1 MKLKKIKL
9 AGFKSFV
16 DPTTIDLTSSL
27 TGIVGPNGCGK
38 SNIIDAVR
46 WVMGE
51 ISAKQLRGESMADV
65 IFNGSSVRKPV
76 GKAAVE
82 LIFDNSDTSLG
93 GEYAKYSEIAIRREV
108 DRKGSSDYFLNDSS
122 CRRKDIIDIFLGTGL
137 GPRSYAII
145 EQGMIS
151 KIIEARPEDLRIMI
165 EEAAGISKYKERRRE
180 TELRIKHTKENLL
193 RLTDIRVELEKQ
205 LKTLKSQANA
215 AERYKKFKQEERL
228 TRAQIHALHFRQ
240 LAQKLTQQDE
250 QIKVYEIELEDKT
263 TSSHTLEAKIA
274 QVKEQRNTNTDVFNK
289 AQEGYYTI
297 GSDVVRLE
305 QQIKHIDER
314 HEQLTKDL
322 AQANQTWQ
330 ETLAH
335 QTTDQEQVELL
346 TNEKIQ
352 FESQIT
358 QIQQNA
364 TAAQQELSQVE
375 QQMQTWQKNWDSF
388 NTSAA
393 QVSQKLGIEQTK
405 MQHLQQKITQEAK
418 TAEKLKQELNGLDF
432 NTLADEVNQ
441 LNQVF
446 TDLKTKNDE
455 LYNNSNTRQQQIT
468 KQREINHNL
477 STVLDQIRNKLQG
490 LTGRQAS
497 LEVLQQ
503 AALGKNDAVL
513 VNWLR
518 QHNLDKNPR
527 LAQELKVI
535 PGWEKA
541 VETVLGM
548 YLEAICVDNVASAI
562 NTIQTLTHGNL
573 VLFDTKLT
581 TPENTAESL
590 DCHGANSAPR
600 NDGGISN
607 NEKLSSKITSNLTIN
622 NLLHGIYAAE
632 NINQALTMRE
642 SLADNESIITQDGV
656 WLAKTWIRVTYD
668 AKQKTGVLQREREL
682 QELNL
687 AIKQEQSNLAQ
698 QSQEFD
704 RQKSILITLERE
716 YQELQQQLR
725 LITKEY
731 SEAQSKLSSKQAN
744 LQHLRTREQNLIEQ
758 IKLCEQNLQNETRQL
773 TLEQQNLQQVAAQK
787 THDDKLRS
795 EKTSEREQIG
805 QKLAAARN
813 LTNQKQQELN
823 NNKMRL
829 QVLQKQIDYLTQSL
843 TRASERIFGLKEH
856 QVTASAALAKNQE
869 PLANLKQELQA
880 QLAKRLKFENDVTVS
895 KQQVSNVEHEL
906 INLEKQHIE
915 CQKDHEK
922 IRDVLEKLRTDRQG
936 LQVRSSTYQ
945 EQINELEFNLDELI
959 AQMPAEA
966 AITPWEE
973 RLATLSERIARL
985 GLINL
990 AAIEEFEKLEER
1002 RNYLDLQNQDLVNA
1016 LNTLEDAIRKIDNE
1030 TKDRFKEAYE
1040 SINTKFQDL
1049 FPKIFNG
1056 GRAYLEQNSQ
1066 NLLETGVVIMAQPP
1080 GKRNASIQL
1089 LSGGEKTLTAISL
1102 IFAIF
1107 QLTPAP
1113 FCMLDE
1119 VDAPLDDVNVS
1130 RFCNLVTEMAKTLQ
1144 FIFITHNKLTMEI
1157 AGQLVGITMQEA
1169 GVSRIVTVDLD
1180 TAAKL
1185 AGADKQ

>member
-16 DPTTIDLTSSL
+16 DPTTIELTSNL

-82 LIFDNSDTSLG
+82 LIFDNSDAGLG
-93 GEYAKYSEIAIRREV
+93 GEYAKYSEIAIRRSV
-108 DRKGSSDYFLNDSS
+108 DRKGFSDYFLNDSS

-145 EQGMIS
+145 EQGMVS
-151 KIIEARPEDLRIMI
+151 KIIEARPEDLRVMI

-193 RLTDIRVELEKQ
+193 RLTDIRGELEKQ
-205 LKTLKSQANA
+205 LKTLKAQANA
-215 AERYKKFKQEERL
+215 AERYKKLKQEERL
-228 TRAQIHALHFRQ
+228 TRMQIHALHFRE
-240 LAQKLTQQDE
+240 LEQKLTQQDE
-250 QIKVYEIELEDKT
+250 QIKAGEVQLEDKT
-263 TSSHTLEAKIA
+263 TTSHALDAKIA
-274 QVKEQRNTNTDVFNK
+274 QIKEQRNINTDIFNK
-289 AQEGYYTI
+289 AQEGYYAV
-297 GSDVVRLE
+297 GSSVVRLE

-314 HEQLTKDL
+314 REQLTKDL
-322 AQANQTWQ
+322 AQANQVWQ

-335 QTTDQEQVELL
+335 QIADQRQIELL

-352 FESQIT
+352 FGSQIA

-364 TAAQQELSQVE
+364 TDSQQELSQVE
-375 QQMQTWQKNWDSF
+375 EQMQIWQKNWDSF

-393 QVSQKLGIEQTK
+393 QVSQKLGVEQTK
-405 MQHLQQKITQEAK
+405 AQHLQQKITQE
-418 TAEKLKQELNGLDF
+418 TNNAEKLKKELNGLDF
-432 NTLADEVNQ
+432 NVLADEVNQ

-446 TDLKTKNDE
+446 TDLKTKNDD
-455 LYNNSNTRQQQIT
+455 LHGDLNIRQQQIT
-468 KQREINHNL
+468 KQRETNSNL
-477 STVLDQIRNKLQG
+477 NIVLDQIRNKLQNANG
-490 LTGRQAS
+490 QKAS

-513 VNWLR
+513 VNWLK
-518 QHNLDKNPR
+518 QHNLDQNPR
-527 LAQELKVI
+527 LAQELKVT

-541 VETVLGM
+541 VETVLGV
-548 YLEAICVDNVASAI
+548 YLEAICVVDVDSVT

-573 VLFDTKLT
+573 VLFT
-581 TPENTAESL
+581 N
-590 DCHGANSAPR
+590 NSATSQQNSPESCS
-600 NDGGISN
+600 ICN
-607 NEKLSSKITSNLTIN
+607 NEKLSSKITSGLTIN
-622 NLLHGIYAAE
+622 NLLHGIYVAE
-632 NINQALTMRE
+632 SINQALAMRR
-642 SLADNESIITQDGV
+642 SLSGQESIVTQDGI
-656 WLAKTWIRVTYD
+656 WLAKSWIRVAYD

-687 AIKQEQSNLAQ
+687 IIKQEQSNLAQ
-698 QSQEFD
+698 QSQAFNK
-704 RQKSILITLERE
+704 QKSILITLECE

-725 LITKEY
+725 LATKEY
-731 SEAQSKLSSKQAN
+731 SEAQSKLSSRQAN
-744 LQHLRTREQNLIEQ
+744 LQHMREREQNLAQQ
-758 IKLCEQNLQNETRQL
+758 IKSCEQNLQHETKR
-773 TLEQQNLQQVAAQK
+773 LELERQNLQQVVAQK

-795 EKTSEREQIG
+795 KISQEREQIG
-805 QKLAAARN
+805 QKLASARN
-813 LTNQKQQELN
+813 LANQKQQESN
-823 NNKMRL
+823 NTKMRL
-829 QVLQKQIDYLTQSL
+829 QGLQKQIDYSTQSL
-843 TRASERIFGLKEH
+843 IRASERIIGLKKH
-856 QVTASAALAKNQE
+856 QITIETALTKNQE
-869 PLANLKQELQA
+869 PLLDLKKELQT
-880 QLAKRLKFENDVTVS
+880 QLAQRLKFENDVTVS
-895 KQQVSNVEHEL
+895 KQQVSDIEHKL
-906 INLEKQHIE
+906 TALEKEHSEQ
-915 CQKDHEK
+915 QRNHEK
-922 IRDVLEKLRTDRQG
+922 IRDVLEKLRTDREG
-936 LQVRSSTYQ
+936 LQVRSNTYQ
-945 EQINELEFNLDELI
+945 GQINELEFSLDELI
-959 AQMPAEA
+959 THMPEEA
-966 AITPWEE
+966 AINPWEE
-973 RLATLSERIARL
+973 KLATLGERIARL

-990 AAIEEFEKLEER
+990 AAIEEFKKLEER
-1002 RNYLDLQNQDLVNA
+1002 KNYLNLQNQDLVGA

-1030 TKDRFKEAYE
+1030 NKDRFKEAYE

-1056 GRAYLEQNSQ
+1056 GKAYLEQNSQ

-1107 QLTPAP
+1107 ELTPAP
-1113 FCMLDE
+1113 FCILDE

-1169 GVSRIVTVDLD
+1169 GVSRIVTVNLD

>member
-16 DPTTIDLTSSL
+16 DPTTIEFMSNL

-65 IFNGSSVRKPV
+65 IFSGSSVRKPV

-82 LIFDNSDTSLG
+82 LIFDNSDASLG
-93 GEYAKYSEIAIRREV
+93 GEYAKYSQIAIRREV
-108 DRKGSSDYFLNDSS
+108 DRKGFSDYFLNDAS

-151 KIIEARPEDLRIMI
+151 KIIDARPEDLRIMI

-193 RLTDIRVELEKQ
+193 RLADIRGELEKQ

-215 AERYKKFKQEERL
+215 ALRYKKFKQEERL
-228 TRAQIHALHFRQ
+228 TRAQIHLLHLRQ
-240 LAQKLTQQDE
+240 LEQKLIQQED
-250 QIKVYEIELEDKT
+250 QIKTCEGQLEDRISKT
-263 TSSHTLEAKIA
+263 HALDAKIA
-274 QVKEQRNTNTDVFNK
+274 QVKDQRNINTDTFNK
-289 AQEGYYTI
+289 VQENYYTVGTNI
-297 GSDVVRLE
+297 ARLE
-305 QQIKHIDER
+305 QQIKYIDER
-314 HEQLTKDL
+314 REQLTKDL
-322 AQANQTWQ
+322 AQANQGWQ
-330 ETLAH
+330 ETARH
-335 QTTDQEQVELL
+335 QTTDQEQIELL
-346 TNEKIQ
+346 INEKTQ
-352 FESQIT
+352 LESQIT
-358 QIQQNA
+358 HIQQNS
-364 TAAQQELSQVE
+364 TESQQELSQVE
-375 QQMQTWQKNWDSF
+375 RQMETLQKNWDNF
-388 NTSAA
+388 NSNAI
-393 QVSQKLGIEQTK
+393 QVSQKLGVWQTK
-405 MQHLQQKITQEAK
+405 IQHLQQKITQE
-418 TAEKLKQELNGLDF
+418 TNNAEKFNKELNGLNF
-432 NTLADEVNQ
+432 NTLNNEVNQ
-441 LNQVF
+441 LNQTF
-446 TDLKTKNDE
+446 TDLKTKNDN
-455 LYNNSNTRQQQIT
+455 LHNNLNTKQQQIT
-468 KQREINHNL
+468 KQRETNGNL
-477 STVLDQIRNKLQG
+477 ATVLDQIRSKLQS
-490 LTGRQAS
+490 LTGRRAS

-503 AALGKNDAVL
+503 AALGKNDAIL
-513 VNWLR
+513 VNWLK

-541 VETVLGM
+541 VETVLSV
-548 YLEAICVDNVASAI
+548 YLEAICTDDIDSVV

-573 VLFDTKLT
+573 VLFA
-581 TPENTAESL
+581 NNM
-590 DCHGANSAPR
+590 DCHGATSASR
-600 NDGGISN
+600 NDEFDS
-607 NEKLSSKITSNLTIN
+607 LSSKITSNLTIN
-622 NLLHGIYAAE
+622 NLLHGIYVAE
-632 NINQALTMRE
+632 NINQALAMR
-642 SLADNESIITQDGV
+642 SKLNDNESIITQDGV
-656 WLAKTWIRVTYD
+656 WLARSWIRVAYD

-687 AIKQEQSNLAQ
+687 TIKEEQANLTK

-704 RQKSILITLERE
+704 KQKSILITLEQE
-716 YQELQQQLR
+716 YQESQQQLR

-731 SEAQSKLSSKQAN
+731 SEVQSKLSSKQAG
-744 LQHLRTREQNLIEQ
+744 LQHMREREQNLTQQ
-758 IKLCEQNLQNETRQL
+758 IKFCEQNLQNETKQL
-773 TLEQQNLQQVAAQK
+773 ELEQQNLEQIATQK
-787 THDDKLRS
+787 SHDDNVRN
-795 EKTSEREQIG
+795 EMTNEREQIR
-805 QKLAAARN
+805 QKLALVRN
-813 LTNQKQQELN
+813 STNQKQQELN

-829 QVLQKQIDYLTQSL
+829 QSLQKQIDYLTQSL
-843 TRASERIFGLKEH
+843 TRASERIVGLKEH
-856 QVTASAALAKNQE
+856 QTSIEVALIKNQE
-869 PLANLKQELQA
+869 PFTDLTKELEA
-880 QLAKRLKFENDVTVS
+880 QLEQRLKFETEVAISKKQVGDV
-895 KQQVSNVEHEL
+895 EYEL
-906 INLEKQHIE
+906 IGLEKEHNE
-915 CQKDHEK
+915 CCKEHEK
-922 IRDVLEKLRTDRQG
+922 IRDVLEKLRTDRKE

-945 EQINELEFNLDELI
+945 EQISELEFNLDELI
-959 AQMPAEA
+959 ADIPETAVIA
-966 AITPWEE
+966 SWEE
-973 RLATLSERIARL
+973 KLAILGERIERL

-990 AAIEEFEKLEER
+990 AAIEEFEKLSER
-1002 RNYLDLQNQDLVNA
+1002 KNYLDLQNQDLVSA
-1016 LNTLEDAIRKIDNE
+1016 LNTLEDAIRRIDNE

-1066 NLLETGVVIMAQPP
+1066 NLLETGVIIMAEPP
-1080 GKRNASIQL
+1080 GKRNTSIQL
-1089 LSGGEKTLTAISL
+1089 LSGGEKTLTAIAL

-1157 AGQLVGITMQEA
+1157 ANQLVGITMQEA

>member
-16 DPTTIDLTSSL
+16 DPTTIELKSSL

-51 ISAKQLRGESMADV
+51 ISAKQLRGGSMSDV
-65 IFNGSSVRKPV
+65 IFSGSSARKPV
-76 GKAAVE
+76 GKATVE
-82 LIFDNSDTSLG
+82 VVFDNSDASLG

-108 DRKGSSDYFLNDSS
+108 DRNGFSDYFLNDSS

-193 RLTDIRVELEKQ
+193 RLTDIRGELEKQ
-205 LKTLKSQANA
+205 LKTLKSQASA

-228 TRAQIHALHFRQ
+228 TKAQIHALHSQ
-240 LAQKLTQQDE
+240 SLEQKLINQEE
-250 QIKVYEIELEDKT
+250 QIKACEMQLEDKIT
-263 TSSHTLEAKIA
+263 NSHALEAKLA
-274 QVKEQRNTNTDVFNK
+274 QIKEQRSISADIFNK
-289 AQEGYYTI
+289 AQESYYAI
-297 GSDVVRLE
+297 GSDVTILE

-314 HEQLTKDL
+314 REQLTKDL
-322 AQANQTWQ
+322 AQANQVWQ

-335 QTTDQEQVELL
+335 QITDQGQIELL

-352 FESQIT
+352 LESQIA
-358 QIQQNA
+358 QIQQNS
-364 TAAQQELSQVE
+364 TKSQQELSQAE
-375 QQMQTWQKNWDSF
+375 QQMQVWQKNWDSF
-388 NTSAA
+388 NTNAA
-393 QVSQKLGIEQTK
+393 QVSQKLGVEQTK
-405 MQHLQQKITQEAK
+405 MQHLEQKITQETK
-418 TAEKLKQELNGLDF
+418 TAEKFKKELNDLDF
-432 NTLADEVNQ
+432 NALANEVNQ

-446 TDLKTKNDE
+446 SSLKTKNDD
-455 LYNNSNTRQQQIT
+455 LHNDLNTRQQQIT
-468 KQREINHNL
+468 KQRETNSNL
-477 STVLDQIRNKLQG
+477 NIILDQIRNKLQNANG
-490 LTGRQAS
+490 QKAS

-513 VNWLR
+513 VNWLK

-548 YLEAICVDNVASAI
+548 YLEAICVDDIDNVT

-573 VLFDTKLT
+573 VLFDTGSSGLASRHKGDSIAV
-581 TPENTAESL
+581 PCC
-590 DCHGANSAPR
+590 DM
-600 NDGGISN
+600 IS
-607 NEKLSSKITSNLTIN
+607 LSSKITSNLTIN
-622 NLLHGIYAAE
+622 NLLHGIYAVE
-632 NINQALTMRE
+632 NINQALAARAK
-642 SLADNESIITQDGV
+642 LNDHESIVTQDGI
-656 WLAKTWIRVTYD
+656 WLAKSWVRVAYD
-668 AKQKTGVLQREREL
+668 AKQKTGVLQRERQL
-682 QELNL
+682 SELNQT
-687 AIKQEQSNLAQ
+687 IKQEQENLSAQ
-698 QSQEFD
+698 STEFD
-704 RQKSILITLERE
+704 KQKSTLITLERE

-731 SEAQSKLSSKQAN
+731 SEAQSKLSSKQAG
-744 LQHLRTREQNLIEQ
+744 LQHMREREQNLTQQ
-758 IKLCEQNLQNETRQL
+758 IKLCEQNLQNETKQLETGRQN
-773 TLEQQNLQQVAAQK
+773 LEQVAVLK
-787 THDDKLRS
+787 TNDDSARS
-795 EKTSEREQIG
+795 EMTREREQIG
-805 QKLAAARN
+805 QKLNLARN
-813 LTNQKQQELN
+813 LANQKQQELN

-843 TRASERIFGLKEH
+843 TRASQSIESSKERHSSIE
-856 QVTASAALAKNQE
+856 VALAKNKE
-869 PLANLKQELQA
+869 PLANLKQELQV
-880 QLAKRLKFENDVTVS
+880 QLERRLKLESDALVS
-895 KQQVSNVEHEL
+895 KQQVSNVEYEL
-906 INLEKQHIE
+906 TSLEKQYGS
-915 CQKDHEK
+915 CQEEHEK
-922 IRDVLEKLRTDRQG
+922 IRDVLEKLRTDRAE

-945 EQINELEFNLDELI
+945 EQIHELEFNLDELI
-959 AQMPAEA
+959 ASMPEEA
-966 AITPWEE
+966 SITPWEE
-973 RLATLSERIARL
+973 KLAHLSERIARL

-990 AAIEEFEKLEER
+990 AAIEEFEKLGER
-1002 RNYLDLQNQDLVNA
+1002 KNYLDLQDQDLVSA

-1030 TKDRFKEAYE
+1030 TKDRFREAYE
-1040 SINTKFQDL
+1040 SINTKFQEL

-1107 QLTPAP
+1107 ELTPAP

-1130 RFCNLVTEMAKTLQ
+1130 RFCNLVTEMAKTVQ

-1185 AGADKQ
+1185 AGADK